1 MKIYEI
7 SSFISKVQKKLIKK
21 DLKFKVNIYSPR
33 CNRSTPTD
41 LYSLELKFDIL
52 FPMNDVWNTT
62 LSGYIDIYFTAP
74 RLIKIS
80 INDTVYKS
88 NLLPTQRLAEVLVDG
103 LVYIVE
109 NNINIINE
117 DDTVSTRQ

>member
-7 SSFISKVQKKLIKK
+7 ASFISRVQKKLAKK
-21 DLKFKVNIYSPR
+21 KLKFKVNIYAPR
-33 CNRSTPTD
+33 CNRSTPMD
-41 LYSLELKFDIL
+41 LYSLELRFDIL
-52 FPMNDVWNTT
+52 IPLNETWNTV
-62 LSGYIDIYFTAP
+62 LSGYIDIYFTSP

-80 INDTVYKS
+80 INDTIYKS
-88 NLLPTQRLAEVLVDG
+88 NLLSTQRLVDVLVDG

-117 DDTVSTRQ
+117 DDTVSTGQ

>member
-7 SSFISKVQKKLIKK
+7 SSFISRVQKKLIKK
-21 DLKFKVNIYSPR
+21 DLKFKINIYSPR

-52 FPMNDVWNTT
+52 FPMNDIWNTT

-80 INDTVYKS
+80 INDTF
-88 NLLPTQRLAEVLVDG
+88 VLCSSIASGIVTGSFISG
-103 LVYIVE
+103 LFVISSV
-109 NNINIINE
+109 
-117 DDTVSTRQ
+117 TTFWVVS